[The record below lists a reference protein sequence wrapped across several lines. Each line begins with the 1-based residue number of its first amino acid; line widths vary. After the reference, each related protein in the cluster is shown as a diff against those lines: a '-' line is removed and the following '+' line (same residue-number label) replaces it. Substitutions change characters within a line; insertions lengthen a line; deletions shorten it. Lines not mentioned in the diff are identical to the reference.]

1 MHVSNLTS
9 NEKVS
14 MGMVYVFANLLCRC
28 EVVGGGVYKVG
39 LAIACFNLTSNEKV
53 SIFFL
58 ANLLCRCTVVGGG
71 VYKVGLV
78 IFV

>member
-1 MHVSNLTS
+1 MN
-9 NEKVS
+9 
-14 MGMVYVFANLLCRC
+14 M
-28 EVVGGGVYKVG
+28 VG
-39 LAIACFNLTSNEKV
+39 LVIACFNLTSNEKV

-58 ANLLCRCTVVGGG
+58 TNLLCRCKVVGGG

>member
-1 MHVSNLTS
+1 MY
-9 NEKVS
+9 
-14 MGMVYVFANLLCRC
+14 GM
-28 EVVGGGVYKVG
+28 GVYKVG
-39 LAIACFNLTSNEKV
+39 LVIACFNLTSNEKV

>member
-1 MHVSNLTS
+1 MD
-9 NEKVS
+9 
-14 MGMVYVFANLLCRC
+14 LCYSPSFWIGI
-28 EVVGGGVYKVG
+28 VHGLGVYKVG
-39 LAIACFNLTSNEKV
+39 LVIACFNLTSNEKV

-58 ANLLCRCTVVGGG
+58 ANLLCRCKVVGGG

>member
-1 MHVSNLTS
+1 MDSCYSLSFWLGIVHGL
-9 NEKVS
+9 
-14 MGMVYVFANLLCRC
+14 
-28 EVVGGGVYKVG
+28 GVHEVG

-58 ANLLCRCTVVGGG
+58 ANLLCRCKVVGGG

>member
-1 MHVSNLTS
+1 MYLLTFCVDV
-9 NEKVS
+9 EI
-14 MGMVYVFANLLCRC
+14 MW
-28 EVVGGGVYKVG
+28 GGVYKVS

-58 ANLLCRCTVVGGG
+58 TNLLCRCKTVGMG
-71 VYKVGLV
+71 VYKVGFV